1 MNLEEIKEKMREN
14 SLRVTQTRIDIATLL
29 LKNPGKPLSSEEIFS
44 KVSKSKTMNCD
55 QVSVYRVLSA
65 FEKIGLVTKS
75 IFQGEASRYMIDTC
89 GKKHEHHH
97 HYFKCKGCQ
106 KIEPFDGC
114 FITRKEKEM
123 ESKGYTGLSHH
134 IELVGYCPDCS

>member
-1 MNLEEIKEKMREN
+1 MNLEEIENKMREN
-14 SLRVTQTRIDIATLL
+14 GLRVTQARIDIAGIL
-29 LKNPGKPLSSEEIFS
+29 LKNLSKPLSSEEIFA
-44 KVSKSKTMNCD
+44 KVKKSKSMSCD

-65 FEKIGLVTKS
+65 FEGIGVVTKS
-75 IFQGEASRYMIDTC
+75 NFQGEASRYMIDSC
-89 GKKHEHHH
+89 GKKKAHHH
-97 HYFKCKGCQ
+97 HYFKCKKCQ

-123 ESKGYTGLSHH
+123 ESRGYTGLSHH